1 MGFLV
6 IDELTDCWREGKKRN
21 DYHSVFDSWVVK
33 DIRAMVRRDRNHPCI
48 ILWSIGNEIS
58 EQLTAGGADLSSQL
72 RALVRAQDPSRGIT
86 AGMNFVES
94 GFNGFQHTVDVF
106 GWNYKPMHYGQF
118 IESNPG
124 IPLYGS
130 ETSSCVSS
138 RGEYFFPV
146 SGRREDSLSGF
157 QVSSYDIYYPHW
169 ATTPDVEFEH
179 QDRHPSVAGEFV
191 WTGFD
196 YLGEPTPYND
206 DQANLLNAQN
216 ESDRKI
222 IASEIDMNGRQPMPA
237 RSSYFGIVD
246 LCGFRK
252 DRFYLYQARWRP
264 DLPMVHI
271 LPHWN
276 WPERIGEVTP
286 VHVYTAA
293 DEVELF
299 LNGKSM
305 GRKRR
310 DTYSY
315 RFRWDDV
322 RYEPGELRA
331 VSYKDGDLWAET
343 VRRTTGPAFAIE
355 LVADRTSIQSDN
367 DDVAFVT
374 VRVVDKNGLL
384 VPREKSLVKL
394 EIEGPGKCIAV
405 DNGDPS
411 RLEPFFAQECRV
423 FNGLALAV
431 LKFQREPDGPF
442 TLIARGEGL
451 SEARLTISALSPI
464 FQPDDPV
471 CISG

>member
-1 MGFLV
+1 
-6 IDELTDCWREGKKRN
+6 
-21 DYHSVFDSWVVK
+21 
-33 DIRAMVRRDRNHPCI
+33 MVRRDRNHPCV
-48 ILWSIGNEIS
+48 ILWSIGNEIP
-58 EQLTAGGADLSSQL
+58 EQLSAEGADLSSQL
-72 RALVRAQDPSRGIT
+72 RAMVRAEDSSRGVT

-106 GWNYKPMHYGQF
+106 GWNYKPSHYGKF

-146 SGRREDSLSGF
+146 SGRREDCLSGY
-157 QVSSYDIYYPHW
+157 QVSSYDLYYPHW

-206 DQANLLNAQN
+206 DQTNLLNAQS

-222 IASEIDMNGRQPMPA
+222 IAAEIDMHAREPMPA

-252 DRFYLYQARWRP
+252 DRFYLYQSRWRP
-264 DLPMVHI
+264 DLRMVHI

-276 WPERIGEVTP
+276 WPERVGELTP
-286 VHVYTAA
+286 VQVYTAA

-299 LNGKSM
+299 LNGETL

-310 DTYSY
+310 GAYSY
-315 RFRWDDV
+315 RFRWDEV

-331 VSYKDGDLWAET
+331 VGYKDGELWAEA
-343 VRRTTGPAFAIE
+343 VRRTTGPACAIE
-355 LVADRTSIQSDN
+355 LIADRADIRSDN
-367 DDVAFVT
+367 GDVAFVT
-374 VRVVDKNGLL
+374 VKIVDKDGLL
-384 VPREKSLVKL
+384 VPREKSLVTF
-394 EIEGPGKCIAV
+394 EITGPGKILAV

-411 RLEPFFAQECRV
+411 RLEPFYARECRV

-431 LKFQREPDGPF
+431 LQFEPDRNEPF
-442 TLIARGEGL
+442 TLIAKSSGL
-451 SEARLTISALSPI
+451 PDARLTISALSPS
-464 FQPDDPV
+464 FQPDETL
-471 CISG
+471 CIPG